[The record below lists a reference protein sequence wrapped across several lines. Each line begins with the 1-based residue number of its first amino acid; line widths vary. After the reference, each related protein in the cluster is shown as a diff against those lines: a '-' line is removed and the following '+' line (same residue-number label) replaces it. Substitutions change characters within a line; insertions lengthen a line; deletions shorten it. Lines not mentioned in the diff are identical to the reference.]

1 LFCVLGLGGRNVTLF
16 FCKLYSLQLNPD
28 NNGTAGRIREIFFHS
43 PRKIQTI
50 MYPQK
55 NRDKNFLLDK
65 IQTIIRE
72 ARALQK
78 NVDNLWILI
87 NKIILYEL
95 K

>member
-1 LFCVLGLGGRNVTLF
+1 
-16 FCKLYSLQLNPD
+16 
-28 NNGTAGRIREIFFHS
+28 
-43 PRKIQTI
+43 
-50 MYPQK
+50 MYQQK